1 MKNIKLTERET
12 QIVQN
17 LVRDEIYE
25 LEGCIESYKG
35 KDKEEIENEIE
46 ACKKI
51 IEKLGA

>member
-1 MKNIKLTERET
+1 MKQIELTERET
-12 QIVQN
+12 QIVKN

-25 LEGCIESYKG
+25 LEGCKESYKG
-35 KDKEEIENEIE
+35 KDKEEIETEIE

>member
-1 MKNIKLTERET
+1 MKKINLTEREI
-12 QIVQN
+12 QIVKN
-17 LVRDEIYE
+17 LVRDEMHE
-25 LEGCIESYKG
+25 LEVCIESYKG